1 MAITANPNTSF
12 LDFPGEMARLIREK
26 DWSATPFGPM
36 EGWSTALRSAVSIIL
51 GSRFPMVLYWG
62 ETRAL
67 IYNDAWAPVPGQ
79 KHPWALGR
87 PGYEVWAEIW
97 DIIGPMFDQVMNE
110 GVATW
115 SDDQLLPLNRYGYV
129 EECYFYY
136 SYSPVR
142 GEDGTVEGVFTAV
155 TETTHRVL
163 TERRERL
170 LREISEAVSNTRS
183 AVDACTVALDRLA
196 ALPEEAPYIL
206 AYLRDEE
213 TGRYHLVRRDERV
226 PLLDRI
232 PHSVDLSDSDHGAF
246 FAQAAQNGAPVLIE
260 DVRRRLG
267 TDLPG
272 DPWPEPVVQC
282 LVVPILSPHPGA
294 PHGFLVP
301 ALSPRRRYTT
311 DYGTLF
317 ERIAGFVTAA
327 ITNAEAYAEERRRA
341 EKLAELDRA
350 KTAFFSNASHEFR
363 TPLTLMLGP
372 VEEMLRAADGAQ
384 REELALVHRNGQRLL
399 RLVNTLLDFS
409 RIEAGRVHAQFEPV
423 DLAAY
428 TAELASSFRSA
439 MERAGLDYAIDC
451 PPLDAP
457 VWVDREMWEKIVL
470 NLVSNAFKYTLAGN
484 VTVRLRVAGDQARLE
499 VSDTGVGIPEGELAR
514 VFDRFHR
521 IEGQQGRTHEGTGIG
536 LALVRDLAQLHG
548 GEVDVTSR
556 AGSGTTF
563 GVGVPLGRAHVPAD
577 MADRPHDAPASTAVR
592 ADTFVSEA
600 LRWLPGE
607 AEEAMPVEEP
617 APADRGGGKRILL
630 ADDNADMRGYVERLL
645 TQAGYRVEAVPDGL
659 AAAERAAIAPPD
671 LVLSDVMMPRLDGF
685 GLLER
690 LRGDEATADLPIILL
705 SARAGEEESIE
716 GLEAGAD
723 DYLVKPFSAR
733 ELIARVEGALR
744 LARSRRETS
753 DVLREANDEL
763 EARVAERT
771 RERDRSWT
779 LSRDLI
785 GVAGFDGVWQA
796 VNPAWQRVLGWKP
809 SEIIGRTSEW
819 MEHPDDVEKTREEI
833 GRLSEGA
840 VTFEFENRF
849 RRKDGGYATLNWTAV
864 PDEEGH
870 LYCIARDVTEE
881 RERAA
886 ELARAQEALRQ
897 SQKMEAIGQL
907 TGGIAHD
914 FNNMLT
920 GVIGS
925 LDLLQRRLGPELQ
938 DPRITRYVQAATT
951 SAQRAAALTQRLLAF
966 GRRQSLDLQT
976 VDVNKLVAGMEDLLR
991 RTLGENVNMLT
1002 RLSADA
1008 WQGCTDANQLENALL
1023 NLCINARDAMPDG
1036 GDLIIQTEN
1045 RRVGRRRGTRGVNEL
1060 EPGDYVVLSVRDSGT
1075 GMEADTLAKA
1085 FEPFFTTKPIGKG
1098 TGLGLS
1104 MIYGFAQQMHGTVE
1118 IDSTPGEGTTVSVLV
1133 PRSSGSEAVDCV
1145 GEDVVMGG
1153 GETVLVVEDEAD
1165 VRMLVTE
1172 TLEELGYAA
1181 LEATDSSSALM
1192 LLRDTHRIDLM
1203 VSDVGLPGM
1212 NGRKLADE
1220 ARKLRPGLKVLL
1232 ITGYAADA
1240 ADRVGFLGP
1249 DISMMQKPFAIEALS
1264 NTIKRLLEGG

>member
-1 MAITANPNTSF
+1 VDPKSANTSF
-12 LDFPGEMARLIREK
+12 LNFPGEMARLIREK
-26 DWSATPFGPM
+26 DWSQTPFGPM

-67 IYNDAWAPVPGQ
+67 IYNDAWAPVLGQ
-79 KHPWALGR
+79 KHPWALGM
-87 PGYEVWAEIW
+87 PGTEVWAEIW

-115 SDDQLLPLNRYGYV
+115 SEDQLLPLNRYGYV

-142 GEDGTVEGVFTAV
+142 GDDGTVEGVFTAV
-155 TETTHRVL
+155 TETTYRVL
-163 TERRERL
+163 AERRERL
-170 LREISEAVSNTRS
+170 LREISEVTSNTRS
-183 AVDACTVALDRLA
+183 AADACNVALERLLT
-196 ALPEEAPYIL
+196 LPEEAPYAL
-206 AYLRDEE
+206 AYLRNEE
-213 TGRYHLVRRDERV
+213 TGLYDAVRHDPRV
-226 PLLDRI
+226 PVNPRI
-232 PHSVDLSDSDHGAF
+232 PHSVDLTDPDRGAI
-246 FAQAAQNGAPVLIE
+246 FAEAARTGSPTLVENIRQ
-260 DVRRRLG
+260 RLAI
-267 TDLPG
+267 DLPG
-272 DPWPEPVVQC
+272 TPWPEPVEQC
-282 LVVPILSPHPGA
+282 LVVPILSPRPNE

-301 ALSPRRRYTT
+301 ALSPRRRYDTE
-311 DYGTLF
+311 YGTLF

-327 ITNAEAYAEERRRA
+327 ITNAEAYEEERRRA

-372 VEEMLRAADGAQ
+372 VEEMLRIADGPE

-409 RIEAGRVHAQFEPV
+409 RIEAGRVRAAFEPV
-423 DLAAY
+423 DLSAY

-439 MERAGLDYAIDC
+439 MERAGLSYAIETET
-451 PPLDAP
+451 LNEP

-470 NLVSNAFKYTLAGN
+470 NLLSNAFKYTLEGG
-484 VTVRLRVAGDQARLE
+484 VTVLLSAEAGRVRLAVT
-499 VSDTGVGIPEGELAR
+499 DTGVGIPEDELPK

-536 LALVRDLAQLHG
+536 LALVKDLAQLHG
-548 GEVDVTSR
+548 GDVEVSSEV
-556 AGSGTTF
+556 GSGTTF
-563 GVGVPLGRAHVPAD
+563 SVTVPLGRAHVPAESATTD
-577 MADRPHDAPASTAVR
+577 TSPTSTAVR
-592 ADTFVSEA
+592 AETFVSEA
-600 LRWLPGE
+600 LRWLPDATEPPAAFEEMAPLERAQGE
-607 AEEAMPVEEP
+607 
-617 APADRGGGKRILL
+617 RILL

-645 TQAGYRVEAVPDGL
+645 TAAGYRVDAVPDGL
-659 AAAERAAIAPPD
+659 AAAERALVAAPD
-671 LVLSDVMMPRLDGF
+671 LVLSDVMMPHLDGF
-685 GLLER
+685 GLVER
-690 LRGDEATADLPIILL
+690 LRSDEATADLPIILL

-716 GLEAGAD
+716 GLAAGAD

-753 DVLREANDEL
+753 EVLRDANEAL
-763 EARVAERT
+763 ETRVAEAT

-785 GVAGFDGVWQA
+785 GVANFDGVWQA
-796 VNPAWQRVLGWKP
+796 VNPAWERVLGWRPGKVV
-809 SEIIGRTSEW
+809 GRTSQW
-819 MEHPDDVEKTREEI
+819 MEHPDDVEKTRAEI
-833 GRLSEGA
+833 ARLADGA

-849 RRKDGGYATLNWTAV
+849 RKRDGGYAILSWTAV
-864 PDEEGH
+864 PEEGH

-881 RERAA
+881 RERSA
-886 ELARAQEALRQ
+886 ELALAQEALRQ
-897 SQKMEAIGQL
+897 SQKMEAIGKL

-925 LDLLQRRLGPELQ
+925 LDLLQRRIETD

-951 SAQRAAALTQRLLAF
+951 SAQRAAALTHRLLAF
-966 GRRQSLDLQT
+966 GRQQSLELHT
-976 VDVNKLVAGMEDLLR
+976 VDVNRLVAGMEDLLH
-991 RTLGENVNMLT
+991 RTLGENVQLVT
-1002 RLSADA
+1002 QLSADA
-1008 WQGCTDANQLENALL
+1008 WQGCTDTNQLENALL
-1023 NLCINARDAMPDG
+1023 NLCINARDAMPEG
-1036 GDLIIQTEN
+1036 GDLVISTANRKIDRAR
-1045 RRVGRRRGTRGVNEL
+1045 RRVADAP
-1060 EPGDYVVLSVRDSGT
+1060 EPGDYVTLSVRDSGT
-1075 GMEADTLAKA
+1075 GMDPETLAKV
-1085 FEPFFTTKPIGKG
+1085 FDPFFTTKPIGKG

-1104 MIYGFAQQMHGTVE
+1104 TIYGFAQQMKGTVE
-1118 IDSTPGEGTTVSVLV
+1118 IDSAPGKGTTVTLLI
-1133 PRSSGSEAVDCV
+1133 PRSRGSEVVTCA
-1145 GEDVVMGG
+1145 EDEVVLGG
-1153 GETVLVVEDEAD
+1153 GEAVLVVEDEAE

-1172 TLEELGYAA
+1172 TLEELGYSA
-1181 LEATDSSSALM
+1181 LEATDSSSALA
-1192 LLRDTHRIDLM
+1192 LLRAGHRVDLM

-1220 ARKLRPGLKVLL
+1220 ARKLRPGLRVLL

-1240 ADRVGFLGP
+1240 ADRIGFLGN

-1264 NTIKRLLEGG
+1264 NTIRKLLEGQQ